1 MNDLKELEKLMK
13 EHPIII
19 VVTLAAMAVGA
30 ILGAAERGGERTK
43 DLYFYILHVIIFSK
57 GEITCRIF

>member
-1 MNDLKELEKLMK
+1 LWDKGG
-13 EHPIII
+13 HPVII

-30 ILGAAERGGERTK
+30 ILGAAERGGELIK

>member
-1 MNDLKELEKLMK
+1 MNDLKELGKLMK

-30 ILGAAERGGERTK
+30 ILGAVAEE
-43 DLYFYILHVIIFSK
+43 VIRKAS
-57 GEITCRIF
+57 RNL

>member
-1 MNDLKELEKLMK
+1 LEF
-13 EHPIII
+13 HGFIAPIKGS
-19 VVTLAAMAVGA
+19 VG
-30 ILGAAERGGERTK
+30 GAAERGGELIK

>member
-1 MNDLKELEKLMK
+1 MNDLKELGKLMK

-30 ILGAAERGGERTK
+30 ILGAVVRLNFAFYTEMQIEGQFRSCPKRT
-43 DLYFYILHVIIFSK
+43 
-57 GEITCRIF
+57 G